1 MSSFAQHLTPIFGQ
15 PATHETYLVLKS
27 LYEAHPTS
35 RHVVSLENQEQS
47 FPLFSYLNSI
57 GVVHAFSERDSTG
70 SLNGDSFT
78 IHTYQNATKTVVPRT
93 FMGKATFEYEGIAF
107 TAFKAAWQQGFHGS
121 AFFADLVFDAADDES
136 GKRLAAAVYA
146 YAAELKNEIWV
157 YHSECWNKDKDLYAA
172 IQEANWDDIVL
183 APEFKENLKRDM
195 MQFFDSKAIY
205 ESLGITWKR
214 GVLLL
219 GSPGNGKTESIKA
232 LLKESPYPALYVKSF
247 TTQRGPEAGVRS
259 IFAHARKHAPCILVI
274 EDLDAM
280 VTPAVR
286 SFFLNE
292 LDGIAANHGI
302 LTIST
307 TNHPERIDDAIVNR
321 PSRFDVKYTYALPD
335 AELRYAF
342 AEKWIGKVAI
352 ASGEGDKPKIQF
364 TNTVDEVAKKVAGA
378 TEGFSFA
385 FLKELFLS
393 FLLAYA
399 HAQAAGKTPEGPE
412 DMLMKQIEFLS
423 TQMIKTKS
431 DEEISK
437 DEDGGMRMFRGRMA
451 MANPIS
457 AQAMLGV

>member
-1 MSSFAQHLTPIFGQ
+1 MASFAQHLTPVFGQ
-15 PATHETYLVLKS
+15 SATHESYQLLKS

-35 RHVVSLENQEQS
+35 RHVASLENVEES
-47 FPLFSYLNSI
+47 FPLFPYLKSLGI
-57 GVVHAFSERDSTG
+57 TYTLSERDADNR
-70 SLNGDSFT
+70 LNLDSFT
-78 IHTYQNATKTVVPRT
+78 IYKYRSRAHAVFPHT
-93 FMGKATFEYEGIAF
+93 FMGKATFEFEGIAF
-107 TAFKAAWQQGFHGS
+107 SVYKADWQAGFCGTVV
-121 AFFADLVFDAADDES
+121 FFDLVFDAADDEP

-146 YAAELKNEIWV
+146 YAAKLKNEIWV
-157 YHSECWNKDKDLYAA
+157 YHSECWNKDKALYAA

-183 APEFKENLKRDM
+183 GSEFKENLKRDM
-195 MQFFDSKAIY
+195 LQFFDSKAIY

-232 LLKESPYPALYVKSF
+232 LLKEAPYPALYVKSF
-247 TTQRGPEAGVRS
+247 TTERGPEAGVRS

-280 VTPAVR
+280 VTPEVR

-335 AELRYAF
+335 AALRRAF
-342 AEKWIGKVAI
+342 AEKWIRKVAV
-352 ASGEGDKPKIQF
+352 ASGEGHKPKIQF
-364 TNTVDEVAKKVAGA
+364 TNSVEDVAESVSGA

-399 HAQAAGKTPEGPE
+399 HAQAAGKIPEAPE
-412 DMLMKQIEFLS
+412 EMLVKQIEFLS
-423 TQMIKTKS
+423 TQMIKTES
-431 DEEISK
+431 E
-437 DEDGGMRMFRGRMA
+437 
-451 MANPIS
+451 
-457 AQAMLGV
+457 

>member
-1 MSSFAQHLTPIFGQ
+1 MTSFAQHLTPIFGQ

-27 LYEAHPTS
+27 LYEAYPTS
-35 RHVVSLENQEQS
+35 RHVVSLETHEAG
-47 FPLFSYLNSI
+47 FPLFSYLKSI
-57 GVVHAFSERDSTG
+57 EVAHTFSERDAAG
-70 SLNGDSFT
+70 NLSLDSFT
-78 IHTYQNATKTVVPRT
+78 IHTYDGASKTVAPRT
-93 FMGKATFEYEGIAF
+93 FMGKASFEYEGVAF
-107 TAFKAAWQQGFHGS
+107 TAYKAAWQQGFHGS
-121 AFFADLVFDAADDES
+121 AFFIDLVFNAADDEP

-146 YAAELKNEIWV
+146 YAAELKDEIWV

-172 IQEANWDDIVL
+172 IQAANWDDIVL
-183 APEFKENLKRDM
+183 GPEFKENLKRDM
-195 MQFFDSKAIY
+195 LQFFDSKAIY

-214 GVLLL
+214 GILLL

-232 LLKESPYPALYVKSF
+232 LLKETPYPALYVKSF

-259 IFAHARKHAPCILVI
+259 IFAHARKHAPCVLVI

-335 AELRYAF
+335 AALRRAF
-342 AEKWIGKVAI
+342 AEKWIGKVAV

-364 TNTVDEVAKKVAGA
+364 TNSVGEVAEKVAVA

-399 HAQAAGKTPEGPE
+399 HAQAAGKTPEAPE
-412 DMLMKQIEFLS
+412 EMLMKQIEFLS
-423 TQMIKTKS
+423 TQMIKTES
-431 DEEISK
+431 
-437 DEDGGMRMFRGRMA
+437 EDSQDKENEAGMPRFVRARA
-451 MANPIS
+451 MNPVT
-457 AQAMLGV
+457 AQARLGV